1 MALTEDIKDT
11 DIIDIEMPLI
21 KKKKFRINGDSSKI
35 LELNTSDFT
44 ILDRVVSTKKRLDS
58 LAEDATSLSEKEL
71 KDNTLEGLEK
81 LNEKLKRIDEKMRA
95 LMDELFNA
103 PVSAV
108 CASDGSMYD
117 VFDGQFRFELVMAN
131 IMKLYED
138 NISSEYAKV
147 VSRMEKH
154 TSKYTNK

>member
-1 MALTEDIKDT
+1 MALTEDVKDT

-21 KKKKFRINGDSSKI
+21 KKKRFRINGDSSKI

-44 ILDRVVSTKKRLDS
+44 ILNRVVSTKKKLDS

-81 LNEKLKRIDEKMRA
+81 LNEKLKHIDEKMRA
-95 LMDELFNA
+95 LIDELFNA

-154 TSKYTNK
+154 TSKYTNR

>member
-1 MALTEDIKDT
+1 MALTEDVKDT

-21 KKKKFRINGDSSKI
+21 KKKRFRINGDSSKI

-44 ILDRVVSTKKRLDS
+44 ILNRVVSTKKKLDS

-81 LNEKLKRIDEKMRA
+81 LNEKLKHIDEKMRA
-95 LMDELFNA
+95 LIDELFNA

>member
-58 LAEDATSLSEKEL
+58 LADEATSLSEKEL

-95 LMDELFNA
+95 LIDELFNA

>member
-21 KKKKFRINGDSSKI
+21 KKKRFRINGDSSKI

-44 ILDRVVSTKKRLDS
+44 ILNRVVSTKKKLDS

-95 LMDELFNA
+95 LIDELFNA